1 MLLTSISENEQSE
14 SIKALRQTCDPLL
27 MDCAYV
33 SSQHRVYVHAHR
45 AEDLVAR
52 FPTSVALATPLA
64 ATISSSANL
73 GLVGS
78 TLLAC
83 QSTATVNYAIESPHS
98 APSSSID
105 QQSGAQTLKAE
116 NAESPSTISNF
127 SPTTLNVVSCGCLID
142 ISTPATLQRD
152 FYAWLQGDFCS
163 SSASSASST
172 SPRNPPTCYASC
184 IAEDELTAPFFFSTQ
199 PSTSAIPV
207 VVESNPFVANES
219 KTRQRRRRNGAGTSR
234 AASGRGTN
242 LYGRPYCPG
251 RPLSMD
257 ERYQIIQ
264 LFHAGMKVNAI
275 SKQLCISHGCV
286 SKIITRF
293 RETGL
298 LIPSSHAECRRRKRM
313 QMEAEN
319 RIKAEL
325 QQY

>member
-1 MLLTSISENEQSE
+1 MSRAS
-14 SIKALRQTCDPLL
+14 TCIPLL

-33 SSQHRVYVHAHR
+33 SSQHRVYVHTHR

-52 FPTSVALATPLA
+52 FPTSVALTTPLT

-73 GLVGS
+73 GPVAS

-83 QSTATVNYAIESPHS
+83 QATATVNYAIESPHS

-172 SPRNPPTCYASC
+172 SPRNPPTCYAAC

-251 RPLSMD
+251 
-257 ERYQIIQ
+257 YQIIQ

-286 SKIITRF
+286 SKIITR
-293 RETGL
+293 ETGL

-313 QMEAEN
+313 QLEAEN
-319 RIKAEL
+319 RVKAEL